1 MNTPKKIKNYLKNM
15 KYQLSL
21 VYSKEDVR
29 AIMDIIQEHVNI
41 FLEQNPSASE
51 ENIKQCICEIGDFL
65 QVGIEN
71 IDFHTLMQKIEE
83 LIGQKRK
90 VYIIAIFRLCGIN
103 AQKLTRGQ
111 AFRFT
116 LRVNFYPI
124 IFNCSDSDI
133 PPDKC
138 PYHTSP

>member
-1 MNTPKKIKNYLKNM
+1 MNTPKKIKNYLKIM

-51 ENIKQCICEIGDFL
+51 ENIKQCICEIGNFV

-71 IDFHTLMQKIEE
+71 IDFHTLMKKIE
-83 LIGQKRK
+83 LTNRAKKNSIYYSYLPSLWNKCSK
-90 VYIIAIFRLCGIN
+90 IN
-103 AQKLTRGQ
+103 PRPS
-111 AFRFT
+111 F
-116 LRVNFYPI
+116 
-124 IFNCSDSDI
+124 
-133 PPDKC
+133 
-138 PYHTSP
+138 

>member
-1 MNTPKKIKNYLKNM
+1 M

-51 ENIKQCICEIGDFL
+51 ENIKQCICEISDFV

-71 IDFHTLMQKIEE
+71 IDFHTLMQKIEVTNRAKKE
-83 LIGQKRK
+83 K
-90 VYIIAIFRLCGIN
+90 YIL
-103 AQKLTRGQ
+103 QLSS
-111 AFRFT
+111 
-116 LRVNFYPI
+116 V
-124 IFNCSDSDI
+124 SVE
-133 PPDKC
+133 
-138 PYHTSP
+138 

>member
-51 ENIKQCICEIGDFL
+51 ENIKQCICEIGDFV
-65 QVGIEN
+65 QAGIEN
-71 IDFHTLMQKIEE
+71 IDFHTLMQKIEVTNRA
-83 LIGQKRK
+83 KK
-90 VYIIAIFRLCGIN
+90 KIIYYSYLPNLWNKCSKIN
-103 AQKLTRGQ
+103 PLT
-111 AFRFT
+111 
-116 LRVNFYPI
+116 NF
-124 IFNCSDSDI
+124 
-133 PPDKC
+133 
-138 PYHTSP
+138 

>member
-51 ENIKQCICEIGDFL
+51 ENIKQCICEIGDFV
-65 QVGIEN
+65 QAGIEN
-71 IDFHTLMQKIEE
+71 IDFHTLMQKIEVTNRAKKE
-83 LIGQKRK
+83 K
-90 VYIIAIFRLCGIN
+90 YIFRNKIYHSSL
-103 AQKLTRGQ
+103 
-111 AFRFT
+111 
-116 LRVNFYPI
+116 PI
-124 IFNCSDSDI
+124 IFMSFLVLILNHLMKI
-133 PPDKC
+133 IFILF
-138 PYHTSP
+138 YIITF